1 MSGTVTEGRDMM
13 AGYYRFLSILPLS
26 GECSARE
33 SGVMHSDDFLA
44 QQVMK
49 ANNANDLTPVRRDD
63 RPAVLMMAA
72 ALWRGVRHL
81 ASGIDAFSSVW
92 HGIEVPADH
101 ESRDRREPRRAPR
114 GADDGGTPAA
124 HRPAPVNMR
133 CGRGVN

>member
-1 MSGTVTEGRDMM
+1 
-13 AGYYRFLSILPLS
+13 
-26 GECSARE
+26 
-33 SGVMHSDDFLA
+33 MHSDDFLA

-63 RPAVLMMAA
+63 RPAVLIMAA
-72 ALWRGVRHL
+72 ALWRAIRYL

-101 ESRDRREPRRAPR
+101 ESRHRREPRRAPR

-124 HRPAPVNMR
+124 HRPARSSMPGGRDVN
-133 CGRGVN
+133 